1 MNTQNTKYCLK
12 FDLPEKNQ
20 MTSSEFMDSMSNV
33 LIGFEELNQSLM
45 TGISSELNVV
55 SYIEDIE
62 HGSIK
67 IWLKDKAIPFLKKDQ
82 LDDNIRDLTSS
93 VPALPFVLIQAKQL
107 VLKWLDEDLD
117 NNQKEL
123 KLESS
128 LEPLFKN
135 EQSESLNS
143 DFFQQEK
150 WDKEATKKSASKIIN
165 AANKMPKVVFIDN
178 ENNEHEVKG
187 QYVYCKSVKV
197 THDEE
202 LEPQTIIGHI
212 VIHGLTFDSNAKK
225 WDFKYNNSVESIDIS
240 DVEIASLI
248 VARGKVSIGDAFKV
262 KMEVVEKKT
271 KTGYK
276 NTFKAVELIEAI
288 WISEQQEDM
297 L

>member
-1 MNTQNTKYCLK
+1 MNTQNIRYCLK
-12 FDLPEKNQ
+12 FDLPVKNQ

-45 TGISSELNVV
+45 TGISSELSLV

-67 IWLKDKAIPFLKKDQ
+67 IWLKDSAIQFLKKEG
-82 LDDNIRDLTSS
+82 LDDDIRDLTGS

-107 VLKWLDEDLD
+107 VLKCLGEDLD
-117 NNQKEL
+117 NDQKEL
-123 KLESS
+123 KLEGS

-135 EQSESLNS
+135 KQSESPNN
-143 DFFQQEK
+143 DFFQQDK

-197 THDEE
+197 TDDEE
-202 LEPQTIIGHI
+202 L
-212 VIHGLTFDSNAKK
+212 L
-225 WDFKYNNSVESIDIS
+225 
-240 DVEIASLI
+240 
-248 VARGKVSIGDAFKV
+248 
-262 KMEVVEKKT
+262 
-271 KTGYK
+271 
-276 NTFKAVELIEAI
+276 
-288 WISEQQEDM
+288 
-297 L
+297 